1 MKNLPRDVSDFNT
14 MISGNYAY
22 VDKTQL
28 IYNLYATGGRY
39 YFLSRPRRFGK
50 SLLISTL
57 KELFSGNKQLFSGL
71 WIESSNY
78 DWQEYPVIH
87 LDFSTIDHETAVEFK
102 LNLIWTLKNIAQSYG
117 IDISDAP
124 SLGSKL
130 SFLVRQLAQCK
141 KVVILI
147 DEYDKPILDHLGNIV
162 RAQAQ
167 QAVLKSF
174 YDTIKGL
181 SEHLHAVFI
190 TGVSKFSKTSIFSGI
205 NNLIDITMEPEAAAL
220 VGYTKHEIELYFN
233 EYVSDVASDKN
244 MSTDQVMQEMKLWYD
259 GYQFSERTQEKIYN
273 PYSVLYYLK
282 TKKRAN
288 YWFSSGT
295 PSFFINLI
303 KNQYLSLEDIKDIE
317 LSADSLGTFDI
328 ANIPLIPL
336 LFQTGYLTITDY
348 DPVTEKYQLNYP
360 NAEVSESFQ
369 KYLVVALTNNN
380 LSTVER
386 SVSLLVQALNANDI
400 DTFCMALQ
408 SLFAHIPSN
417 LYIEQERYFHS
428 LFQFLGNLLGLEI
441 QSEVV
446 TDKGRIDL
454 VIATHKYIYIFELKF
469 NTSSDVALQ
478 QIEDRRYYERYV
490 LSKKHIVLIGLA
502 FNYKKKKL
510 SLEWQKKLVE

>member
-14 MISGNYAY
+14 MITGNYAY

-71 WIESSNY
+71 SIESSDY

-87 LDFSTIDHETAVEFK
+87 LDFSTIDHETALEFK
-102 LNLIWTLKNIAQSYG
+102 INLMWALKNIAHSHG
-117 IDISDAP
+117 IDIAEAP

-130 SFLVRQLAQCK
+130 SFLVRQLAQHK

-147 DEYDKPILDHLGNIV
+147 DEYDKPLLDHLQDPR

-167 QAVLKSF
+167 QVVLKSF

-205 NNLIDITMEPEAAAL
+205 NNLIDITMEPEAAML
-220 VGYTKHEIELYFN
+220 LGYTKDEIDLYFN
-233 EYVSDVASDKN
+233 EYINDLAADKD
-244 MSTDQVMQEMKLWYD
+244 MSTEQVMQEMKLWYD
-259 GYQFSERTQEKIYN
+259 GYQFSERASQKIYN

-295 PSFFINLI
+295 PSFLISLI
-303 KNQYLSLEDIKDIE
+303 KNQYPVLEDIKDIE

-328 ANIPLIPL
+328 DNIPLIPL
-336 LFQTGYLTITDY
+336 LFQTGYLTITGY
-348 DPVTEKYQLNYP
+348 DPITEKYQLNYP

-369 KYLVVALTNNN
+369 KYLVVALTNC
-380 LSTVER
+380 TYW
-386 SVSLLVQALNANDI
+386 ACI
-400 DTFCMALQ
+400 
-408 SLFAHIPSN
+408 
-417 LYIEQERYFHS
+417 
-428 LFQFLGNLLGLEI
+428 
-441 QSEVV
+441 
-446 TDKGRIDL
+446 
-454 VIATHKYIYIFELKF
+454 
-469 NTSSDVALQ
+469 
-478 QIEDRRYYERYV
+478 
-490 LSKKHIVLIGLA
+490 
-502 FNYKKKKL
+502 
-510 SLEWQKKLVE
+510 